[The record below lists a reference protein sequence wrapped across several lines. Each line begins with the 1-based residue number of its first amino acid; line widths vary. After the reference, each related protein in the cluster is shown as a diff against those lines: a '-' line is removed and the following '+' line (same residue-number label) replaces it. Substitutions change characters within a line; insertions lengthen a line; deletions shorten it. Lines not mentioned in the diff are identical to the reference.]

1 MSNITFLNK
10 QFRVREIKL
19 PDLGYILVST
29 TNLND
34 ALMINGSE
42 YISDK
47 AQRIDE
53 QIHFFVEENEIELD
67 EKELIKIVRLET
79 I

>member
-1 MSNITFLNK
+1 K

-19 PDLGYILVST
+19 PDLGYVLVST

-34 ALMINGSE
+34 VLMINGSE
-42 YISDK
+42 YVSDE
-47 AQRIDE
+47 AQKIDE
-53 QIHFFVEENEIELD
+53 QIYFFVEENEIELN
-67 EKELIKIVRLET
+67 EKELTKIVGLEA